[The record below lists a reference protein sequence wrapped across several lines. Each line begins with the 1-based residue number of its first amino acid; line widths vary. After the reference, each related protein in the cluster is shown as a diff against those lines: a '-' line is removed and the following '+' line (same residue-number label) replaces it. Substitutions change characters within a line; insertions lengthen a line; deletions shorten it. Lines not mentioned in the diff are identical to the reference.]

1 LRAEFTTFNGGNL
14 ITTPKSR
21 SDNTLYPNKLGF
33 DHMQSYFIGVEGNP
47 DPNMRANVNFN
58 ILGNVA
64 SNPIDEVFYENRGRS
79 KTVSTQME
87 IFN

>member
-1 LRAEFTTFNGGNL
+1 
-14 ITTPKSR
+14 
-21 SDNTLYPNKLGF
+21 
-33 DHMQSYFIGVEGNP
+33 
-47 DPNMRANVNFN
+47 MRANVNFN

>member
-1 LRAEFTTFNGGNL
+1 
-14 ITTPKSR
+14 
-21 SDNTLYPNKLGF
+21 
-33 DHMQSYFIGVEGNP
+33 MQSYIGVEGNP

>member
-1 LRAEFTTFNGGNL
+1 
-14 ITTPKSR
+14 
-21 SDNTLYPNKLGF
+21 
-33 DHMQSYFIGVEGNP
+33 
-47 DPNMRANVNFN
+47 MRANVNFN

-64 SNPIDEVFYENRGRS
+64 SNPIDEVFYNRGRS